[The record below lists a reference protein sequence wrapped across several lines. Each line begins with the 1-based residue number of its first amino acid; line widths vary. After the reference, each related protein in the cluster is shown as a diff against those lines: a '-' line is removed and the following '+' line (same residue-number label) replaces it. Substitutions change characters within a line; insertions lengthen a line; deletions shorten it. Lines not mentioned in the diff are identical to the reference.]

1 MKIYIIS
8 KKIDGTKENVLLT
21 TNNILAEFLMEC
33 FNDPCVTYE
42 LESHQLLESLM
53 DFCTDKS
60 PVLHGKSE
68 DILDSKRYF
77 GETTKN
83 ET

>member
-8 KKIDGTKENVLLT
+8 KKIDGLKENILLT
-21 TNNILAEFLMEC
+21 SNNILAEFLMEC

-60 PVLHGKSE
+60 PVPHGKSE
-68 DILDSKRYF
+68 HILDSKRYF
-77 GETTKN
+77 GAAINN
-83 ET
+83 E